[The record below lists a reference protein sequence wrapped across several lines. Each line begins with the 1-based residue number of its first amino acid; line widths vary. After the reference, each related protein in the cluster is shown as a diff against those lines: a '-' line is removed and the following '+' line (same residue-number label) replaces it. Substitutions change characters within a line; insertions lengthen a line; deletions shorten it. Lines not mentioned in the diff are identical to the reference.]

1 MSPSSLTPGSALAQS
16 GSLRALYL
24 LRAGFAFTWLAAAL
38 VLGGRSTTLGVL
50 LLSGYVAWDAC
61 ANLIDIRGVQDGQ
74 SVRWQ
79 RLNAAIS
86 AISALGVA
94 AGLVWG
100 MALAVGV
107 FGAWA
112 LGSGLLQLT
121 VALGRR
127 RTSKGQ
133 TFMILSGA
141 QSALAG
147 LLFIAGALAPRPAI
161 TQIAPYA
168 AFGGLYFLLAAAM
181 LVRWRR
187 PGQDSVGATRGSDM
201 TA

>member
-1 MSPSSLTPGSALAQS
+1 MSLSSLTPSSAPAPS
-16 GSLRALYL
+16 GSLRAFYL
-24 LRAGFAFTWLAAAL
+24 LRAGFAFAWLAAAL
-38 VLGGRSTTLGVL
+38 VLGGRSTTVSVL

-61 ANLIDIRGVQDGQ
+61 ANLIDMRRAQDGQ

-79 RLNAAIS
+79 RLNAGLSVMA
-86 AISALGVA
+86 ALGVA
-94 AGLVWG
+94 AGLVLG

-121 VALGRR
+121 VAVGRR

-133 TFMILSGA
+133 AFMILSGA

-147 LLFIAGALAPRPAI
+147 LFFIAVALTPRPGIA
-161 TQIAPYA
+161 QIAPYA
-168 AFGGLYFLLAAAM
+168 AFGGLYFLLAAGM
-181 LVRWRR
+181 LVRWRQ
-187 PGQDSVGATRGSDM
+187 PGQDSVGATLGSDM